1 MEGWNDVGFHGSNQ
15 IPTPN
20 IDALAYSGTILHNY
34 YVNPICTPS
43 RSALMTGLHPI
54 HTGLQSGVLV
64 GAAPYALPL
73 SHKLMPEFLASHLG
87 YATHGVGKWHLGSHR
102 AAYTPTKRGFLS
114 HVGYWTGHEDYYD
127 HTAQELYQPV
137 NKIGNPFAGLQHG
150 VIKTGEP
157 KGIPLRHKILPQFL
171 QALSYRTHMVGKW
184 HLGHHRSTY
193 LPLQRGFESHL
204 GYWTGKEAYFDHTNM
219 NKNGWGY
226 DFRRNMSVA
235 WEDFG
240 NYATD
245 IFTNEALDVIHHHN
259 VSQPLFLYLA
269 HLAVHSANT
278 YQPLQAPSEVV
289 EKFSYISDKNRRT
302 FAGMLYK
309 LDESVGRVVKLLQDR
324 QMLQDSIIVFTTDNG
339 GPAGG
344 FDVNWASNWPLRGVK
359 DTLWEGGV
367 RGAGF
372 IWSPL
377 LKMKSRVSNQMM
389 NIQDWLPTLY
399 KGAGGNPN
407 DLPMLDGMNLWDSL
421 SEDSA
426 SPRNL
431 MLHNIDDKRSI
442 ASLRVAEWKFT
453 RGSSYGGKWDK
464 WFGPTGR
471 TGDYN
476 VSLVQTSEVAQALKS
491 MGSPIPDESTIKA
504 LRSQVTFECPKSDDD
519 ATCNLAQQ
527 VCLFNITA
535 DPCERNNLAFKYPSV
550 IKMMEETLNTF
561 NATAIPPGNKPIDPR
576 ADPKFFDYTWT
587 NWLDFYDPKTR
598 EEVLL
603 EEKEAQKMDES
614 LDWKD
619 IDVQQFIYTLGFNP
633 ERKSRVFK
641 DEQVQIT
648 QI

>member
-1 MEGWNDVGFHGSNQ
+1 MWTQICMLLVAISFGEATKQPHIIMIVADDLGWNDVGFHGSNQ

-20 IDALAYSGTILHNY
+20 IDALAYSGRILHNY

-54 HTGLQSGVLV
+54 HTGMQSGVLV

-73 SHKLMPEFLASHLG
+73 SHKLMPEYLASNLG

-137 NKIGNPFAGLQHG
+137 
-150 VIKTGEP
+150 
-157 KGIPLRHKILPQFL
+157 
-171 QALSYRTHMVGKW
+171 
-184 HLGHHRSTY
+184 
-193 LPLQRGFESHL
+193 
-204 GYWTGKEAYFDHTNM
+204 
-219 NKNGWGY
+219 NGWGY

-278 YQPLQAPSEVV
+278 YQPLQAPTEVV

-377 LKMKSRVSNQMM
+377 LKTKSRVSNQMM
-389 NIQDWLPTLY
+389 NVQDWLPTLY
-399 KGAGGNPN
+399 AGAGGNPN
-407 DLPMLDGMNLWDSL
+407 DLPMLDGMNLWDAL
-421 SEDSA
+421 SEDSP

-442 ASLRVAEWKFT
+442 ASLRVAEWKFI
-453 RGSSYGGKWDK
+453 RGSTYKGKWDK

-471 TGDYN
+471 NDSYN
-476 VSLVQTSEVAQALKS
+476 VSLVQTSLVAQALES
-491 MGSPIPDESTIKA
+491 MGNPIPDESTINA
-504 LRSQVTFECPKSDDD
+504 LRSQITLDCPKSDDD
-519 ATCNLAQQ
+519 ASCKLTQQ

-535 DPCERNNLAFKYPSV
+535 DPCERNNLAFKYPTV

-587 NWLDFYDPKTR
+587 NWLDFYDPKTT
-598 EEVLL
+598 EQLLL
-603 EEKEAQKMDES
+603 EEQETQKTNAS
-614 LDWKD
+614 LDWND
-619 IDVQQFIYTLGFNP
+619 IQVQQFISTLDFSP
-633 ERKSRVFK
+633 QRTSRILK
-641 DEQVQIT
+641 NEDVQIT

>member
-1 MEGWNDVGFHGSNQ
+1 MMWAQICMLLVAFSWGEATKRPHIIMIVADDLGWNDVGFHGSNQ

-137 NKIGNPFAGLQHG
+137 
-150 VIKTGEP
+150 
-157 KGIPLRHKILPQFL
+157 
-171 QALSYRTHMVGKW
+171 
-184 HLGHHRSTY
+184 
-193 LPLQRGFESHL
+193 
-204 GYWTGKEAYFDHTNM
+204 
-219 NKNGWGY
+219 NGWGY